1 MATRPQPSPP
11 GAGSEAAITAPC
23 PKWPAWLDAMRDDPA
38 RAVVIEALLSL
49 VEAGEAFWTVLES
62 GDVRVDCVSGIV
74 LHLGERG
81 LARIR

>member
-1 MATRPQPSPP
+1 
-11 GAGSEAAITAPC
+11 
-23 PKWPAWLDAMRDDPA
+23 MRDDPA

-62 GDVRVDCVSGIV
+62 GDVRVDCASGIV